1 MKKNIINF
9 LKKEMCIDTNHLM
22 DKLNSIKIIKY
33 KESILSQ
40 IDCYIQIITHDYK
53 NCKKI
58 NKIYKKLENED
69 INKILDSIRHAMLA
83 FCEGGICN
91 LWVHQEN
98 QGWYPKIVITE
109 TIEPNDI
116 DSLPNEVTIFRGC
129 DISEKN
135 SHKFGQAWSISPD
148 CAQKFAYHHYINED
162 WFKHDKRIVVQAKI
176 KKENIYY
183 FSDQSDQYEKE
194 VIVDQSKLF
203 DIKIYETYGEHMNE
217 K

>member
-9 LKKEMCIDTNHLM
+9 LEKEMCIDTDHLM
-22 DKLNSIKIIKY
+22 DKLNSIKIVKY

-53 NCKKI
+53 NCDKI
-58 NKIYKKLENED
+58 NEIYEKLENED

-83 FCEGGICN
+83 FCKGGIHD
-91 LWVHQEN
+91 LWVYQEN

-129 DISEKN
+129 DISEIN
-135 SHKFGQAWSISPD
+135 SYKFGQAWSIS
-148 CAQKFAYHHYINED
+148 
-162 WFKHDKRIVVQAKI
+162 
-176 KKENIYY
+176 
-183 FSDQSDQYEKE
+183 
-194 VIVDQSKLF
+194 
-203 DIKIYETYGEHMNE
+203 
-217 K
+217 